1 MYVAHLK
8 FRLSL
13 KSKHLIPTNPSHH
26 LIETMFNK
34 SSLRRSCGGPCTHC
48 CVTVTPCWRKGPP
61 EKPILCNACGA
72 RYLVKRTLDGYMPGQ
87 RTRHKRSQ
95 NWTNQHRNK
104 SHRSDSSSSGSSDQE
119 PFDHARTS
127 GKRNSRNGVGMN
139 KNEAVFFD
147 LSRPDKSSLEKE
159 AHLAACTLALLR
171 YSNPARTTSTNN

>member
-1 MYVAHLK
+1 MYFAYQE

-13 KSKHLIPTNPSHH
+13 KSKHLIPDIHRRL

-48 CVTVTPCWRKGPP
+48 YVTVTPCWRKGPP

-87 RTRHKRSQ
+87 RTKHKRSQ
-95 NWTNQHRNK
+95 NWTNQQRNK
-104 SHRSDSSSSGSSDQE
+104 SHRSDSSSSDQE
-119 PFDHARTS
+119 PFDLATNNI
-127 GKRNSRNGVGMN
+127 KRNSKNGGGMN
-139 KNEAVFFD
+139 KNEADFFD
-147 LSRPDKSSLEKE
+147 FNRSDKSSSEKE

-171 YSNPARTTSTNN
+171 YSNPARTTLANN